1 MSKVIL
7 RNISKNYGETIALS
21 GMNIEINEGE
31 LVSLLGPSGC
41 GKTTALKIVSGLTKA
56 DSGQVYFDSTDVTE
70 LAPAKRDIG
79 MVFQAY
85 SLFPNMTA
93 RENVEFGLHTRGL
106 SRSDIKLRTK
116 EIFEVIDLSS
126 QVDRYPHQL
135 SGGQQQRIA
144 LARAIVVRP
153 RILLLDEPLSALD
166 AQVRVQLRDEIRKV
180 QKEFGITTLFV
191 THDQEEA
198 MTISDRVGVMN
209 QGQLIQFGSPKS
221 IYEKP
226 ANATIAKFIGVMNEV
241 PALVVDTNLEVFGV
255 KLQIAEGSTFD
266 SNHVQVMA
274 LIRPEE
280 IKLVSKENADFSGR
294 ILDISFLG
302 PISNLKISGPNSI
315 ELKCSVS
322 SHEINH
328 FKVGDSIGLKIASP
342 TVLAVTK

>member
-7 RNISKNYGETIALS
+7 RNISKSYGETVALAS
-21 GMNIEINEGE
+21 MNIEIDEGE
-31 LVSLLGPSGC
+31 LVTLLGPSGC

-56 DSGQVYFDSTDVTE
+56 DSGQVYFDSSDVTE

-106 SRSDIKLRTK
+106 SRSDVNHRIK

-126 QVDRYPHQL
+126 QMDRYPHQL

-180 QKEFGITTLFV
+180 QREFGITTLFV
-191 THDQEEA
+191 THDQDEA
-198 MTISDRVGVMN
+198 MTISDRVGVMS
-209 QGQLIQFGSPKS
+209 QGQLVQFGAPKS

-241 PALVVDTNLEVFGV
+241 PALLLDSKLEIFGV
-255 KLQIAEGSTFD
+255 KVSVAEGSKFD
-266 SNHVQVMA
+266 PNHNKVMA
-274 LIRPEE
+274 LIRPED
-280 IKLVSKENADFSGR
+280 IKVVTDADSDFSGR
-294 ILDISFLG
+294 ITDINFLG
-302 PISNLKISGPNSI
+302 PISVLKILGPHST
-315 ELKCSVS
+315 ELKCTVASN
-322 SHEINH
+322 EID
-328 FKVGDSIGLKIASP
+328 KLSIGDSVGLKITTP